1 MIKIH
6 YFQKSLILL
15 LLFLTLSILV
25 GCTLSDTNPT
35 TTPPPSTIVT
45 TAPPETIIPP
55 TTEPS
60 VLSWEIPDYP
70 EMSYEEYFSTVRLYG
85 YEEREWPEDYYY
97 YRSVWRNG
105 ENRCELWFQQGKLL
119 AGSSLDGKYV
129 QVGSETYDDDD
140 LIVACNE
147 EWIFLVLDGTDLI
160 RMDYRGENRE
170 TLFVDESGK
179 ISEHELSGPA
189 YIRDGCVLFFMAGAG
204 DDYGIYR
211 LYLPDM
217 TLDLLVTSKESI
229 WLLDPYSSHELSW
242 FINNPEFSALCKRI
256 LENPPEKYQ
265 HMLVNGKPQGNAFY
279 LEIALDHKTPWEIDY
294 YYNTLTGEKLEQGLY
309 GDRSWG
315 LMAKA
320 WWLDE

>member
-6 YFQKSLILL
+6 YFQKILILL
-15 LLFLTLSILV
+15 LLLTFGSLS
-25 GCTLSDTNPT
+25 GCTPSDTTPT
-35 TTPPPSTIVT
+35 TTPPLSTVAT
-45 TAPPETIIPP
+45 TAPSETTVPP

-97 YRSVWRNG
+97 YASVWRNG
-105 ENRCELWFQQGKLL
+105 EDRCELWFQQGKLL

-160 RMDYRGENRE
+160 RMDYHGENRE
-170 TLFVDESGK
+170 ILFVDESGK

-265 HMLVNGKPQGNAFY
+265 HMLVDGKPQGNAFY
-279 LEIALDHKTPWEIDY
+279 LEIARDHKTPWEIDY